1 MKINQL
7 SRSRGFTLVELLIV
21 IAMIAVLVSL
31 GATAVFRLRK
41 SGDKVVV
48 TNNLRQ
54 IQTANINY
62 AADHNGMFVP
72 PKVEIG
78 EEIGGEPSTE
88 SYQWFE
94 NPDFVSQIKSAE
106 ATFTSAGIDTSLE
119 VSLMDPAVVR
129 ERAAGYESLE
139 SSYGYTTPENAGAV
153 RQAQIDDPARTA
165 AFITADAA
173 FADFGSKAN
182 IAYRYGGKAIAV
194 YYDGHAQPVSR
205 ADITGSAATDA
216 FWPPVETATP

>member
-7 SRSRGFTLVELLIV
+7 SRSRGFTLVELLVV
-21 IAMIAVLVSL
+21 IAMIAVLVTL

-54 IQTANINY
+54 IQTANMNY
-62 AADHNGMFVP
+62 AADHNGRFVL
-72 PKVEIG
+72 PKGDVEV
-78 EEIGGEPSTE
+78 EIGGETSNE
-88 SYQWFE
+88 SKKWFE
-94 NPDFVSQIKSAE
+94 NPEFISQIKGAE
-106 ATFTSAGIDTSLE
+106 ATFTSAGIDPSLQIGI
-119 VSLMDPAVVR
+119 MDPVVVR

-153 RQAQIDDPARTA
+153 RQSQIDDPARTA
-165 AFITADAA
+165 AFITADAP

-205 ADITGSAATDA
+205 ADITGSLATDA
-216 FWPPVETATP
+216 FWSPVETATP